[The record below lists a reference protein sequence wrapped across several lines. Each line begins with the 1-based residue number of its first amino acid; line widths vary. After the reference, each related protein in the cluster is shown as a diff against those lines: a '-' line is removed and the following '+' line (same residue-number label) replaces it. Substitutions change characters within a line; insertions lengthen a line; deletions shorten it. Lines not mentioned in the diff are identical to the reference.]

1 MLTGIWPQ
9 EPSVAKIKFEVEI
22 EAGETLVI
30 SATLEDGVFIRRNGD
45 DDDDPPTPDL
55 KKIVPLI

>member
-1 MLTGIWPQ
+1 M
-9 EPSVAKIKFEVEI
+9 AKIKFEVEI